1 MFAQNMHPYLCKN
14 ESKLK
19 KGELLKESFLPILLN
34 SLQTN
39 KVFELKAVFTTIT
52 LNLRAC
58 IKNIFLTIRMYY
70 EIAEE

>member
-1 MFAQNMHPYLCKN
+1 MHPYLCKN